1 MRFTS
6 LAVLPSFARAAT
18 PALGLF
24 VLLAAPFS
32 ANALA
37 AADEKP
43 VVNAACPMSGKPID
57 PKIKMVMMTVG
68 EGADAKHYNVAFCS
82 HECCVKFEKDPGAAL
97 KPWFIGPKGGDTRK
111 GQ

>member
-1 MRFTS
+1 MRFMSLTS
-6 LAVLPSFARAAT
+6 LPTIHRAAM

-32 ANALA
+32 AITLD
-37 AADEKP
+37 AADTP
-43 VVNAACPMSGKPID
+43 VVVNAVCPMSGKPVD
-57 PKIKMVMMTVG
+57 PSVKMVMMTLG